1 MLKRLVDILLSSM
14 ALLILCP
21 LFLIVMLLLLLTG
34 EGKIFYRQ
42 NRVGQDENYFG
53 LIKFATMY
61 ENSSNME
68 GGNITAKNDPRV
80 LPVGKFLRRYKIN
93 ELPQIIN
100 VIFGEMSIIGR
111 RPTVREHYDFYDH
124 DIKKIISKFKPGLSG
139 ISSIVFRDEEQYFV
153 SNNVSDNL
161 IFYRKEIAPYKG
173 ELEIWYCNHQSFII
187 DISLIIFTFVSILFP
202 EVKLHN
208 YFFQDL
214 PRHSKFN
221 P

>member
-100 VIFGEMSIIGR
+100 VIFG
-111 RPTVREHYDFYDH
+111 
-124 DIKKIISKFKPGLSG
+124 
-139 ISSIVFRDEEQYFV
+139 
-153 SNNVSDNL
+153 
-161 IFYRKEIAPYKG
+161 
-173 ELEIWYCNHQSFII
+173 
-187 DISLIIFTFVSILFP
+187 
-202 EVKLHN
+202 
-208 YFFQDL
+208 
-214 PRHSKFN
+214 
-221 P
+221 

>member
-1 MLKRLVDILLSSM
+1 
-14 ALLILCP
+14 
-21 LFLIVMLLLLLTG
+21 
-34 EGKIFYRQ
+34 
-42 NRVGQDENYFG
+42 
-53 LIKFATMY
+53 
-61 ENSSNME
+61 
-68 GGNITAKNDPRV
+68 
-80 LPVGKFLRRYKIN
+80 
-93 ELPQIIN
+93 
-100 VIFGEMSIIGR
+100 MSIIGR